1 MAWSDLMDEEIYGAI
16 EDKWWPEFNEEEYLT
31 GSYCPCKTGDDAYF
45 LTEEDDIEEHG
56 FTLREAK
63 LGICVRCAISPSS
76 IEGEMNDLTKDDLI
90 NKKEGNFIEDEN
102 GKTKVVFLF
111 L

>member
-1 MAWSDLMDEEIYGAI
+1 MEPLKTNGGPNLMKKNISLEVIA
-16 EDKWWPEFNEEEYLT
+16 PR
-31 GSYCPCKTGDDAYF
+31 CKTGDDAYF
-45 LTEEDDIEEHG
+45 LTEEADIEEHG
-56 FTLREAK
+56 FTLQEAK

-102 GKTKVVFLF
+102 GKTKARHSYSYHRGSGRR
-111 L
+111 